1 VLFAHHAPTQTTIPL
16 GLAGSTANR
25 SIGTSEEVVASTLGE
40 WGGTGDLNGDGDT
53 DDGVLLYRRYD
64 GSAPANSGLAV
75 WSLSSPSPLPEWTVD
90 GSWIACLVHEGA
102 QGGLDRNGDGDADD
116 LVHCVIDTRSG
127 ASRNL
132 ALSTQR
138 SSPLVPSLVDGLAL
152 LEAYE
157 PTQGGRDLNGDGD
170 GDGDGADHVAF
181 FYDARWDRLV
191 NLRTQSDPLR
201 TRRPRLFYES
211 SIEHRVVLAS
221 DQFR

>member
-157 PTQGGRDLNGDGD
+157 STQGGLYLN